1 MRLGLVIMLGETR
14 AKTIGAARQ
23 VVSRGLERYL
33 GLRTRGTIWQREH
46 GYEYGLYRPSSWL
59 VLSTLFGQLEVA
71 EDDVFA
77 DIGSGMGRGLFVAA
91 HRPFKRVIGIERSG
105 ELTEIARQN
114 IRRTRHRLRC
124 AEIELETIDVLD
136 WDIPADLTVVY
147 LACPFPEPVLERF
160 MARLRVSID
169 RHPRTVRLIYY
180 FATDRDKEVISRV
193 GRVGRVSFRV
203 PRYLRSAFAEVS
215 MFRLRP

>member
-1 MRLGLVIMLGETR
+1 MVTILAKTG
-14 AKTIGAARQ
+14 AKTIGAAQ
-23 VVSRGLERYL
+23 QIAGRGLEHYL

-46 GYEYGLYRPSSWL
+46 GYAYGMYRPSSWL

-105 ELTEIARQN
+105 ELTDIAREN
-114 IRRTRHRLRC
+114 VGRTRHRLRC
-124 AEIELETIDVLD
+124 AEIELETIDALE
-136 WDIPADLTVVY
+136 WDIPRDLTVVY
-147 LACPFPEPVLERF
+147 FYAPFPEPVLERF
-160 MARLRVSID
+160 IARLRASID
-169 RHPRTVRLIYY
+169 RHPRTVRLIYN
-180 FATDRDKEVISRV
+180 FATDRDKEVISSV
-193 GRVGRVSFRV
+193 GRATRVSFRV
-203 PRYLRSAFAEVS
+203 PWYVRRQFAEVS